1 MGFGDLLDQ
10 SVHAATGAP
19 RLFAAAIKAD
29 LGPSGALDVLSI
41 SAAAARAAAAQGRG
55 VPGRT
60 NALRH
65 FIWQAMLTARF
76 DRSVAVSIA
85 RAQEQGTPSARDSRV
100 DDHNNG
106 VGQDY
111 GEEHP
116 TLATGSIS
124 EAVARLAAVGLDKW
138 ESDELIWVTPR
149 S

>member
-10 SVHAATGAP
+10 SVHAAAGAP
-19 RLFAAAIKAD
+19 RLVAAAIKAG

-41 SAAAARAAAAQGRG
+41 SAAAARTAAVQGRG
-55 VPGRT
+55 VPGRA

-76 DRSVAVSIA
+76 DRPVAVSIA
-85 RAQEQGTPSARDSRV
+85 RAQERGTPSARDSRV
-100 DDHNNG
+100 DDHNNV

-116 TLATGSIS
+116 TLATGSLS
-124 EAVARLAAVGLDKW
+124 EAVDRLAVVGLDKW
-138 ESDELIWVTPR
+138 ESDELTWVKPH
-149 S
+149 